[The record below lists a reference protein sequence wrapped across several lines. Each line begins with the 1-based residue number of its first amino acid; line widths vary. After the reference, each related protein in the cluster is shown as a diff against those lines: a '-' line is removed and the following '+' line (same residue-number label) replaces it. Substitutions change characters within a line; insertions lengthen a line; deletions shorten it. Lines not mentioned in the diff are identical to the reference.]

1 MTEIPADPAL
11 ADALRAMQALR
22 TQRDY
27 ARKTLRNHEDMLRA
41 WAVKC
46 VLFFHMS
53 IARAASE
60 AGVHRRTMQ
69 HWVDVARAEQGRQAR
84 QR

>member
-1 MTEIPADPAL
+1 
-11 ADALRAMQALR
+11 
-22 TQRDY
+22 
-27 ARKTLRNHEDMLRA
+27 MLRA